1 MRAAGGHPGCVRI
14 LGVVLAALGRAGAT
28 CAAEEPSFAV
38 GATTPTFDA
47 YRQSAQPTLPWSSVP
62 SNFLAAP
69 FDAEPNFPPGEFRRR
84 GRSLNE
90 AVPPAEPQI
99 AASRLDTPMVQRL
112 SDYRWHGQIRVLTLW
127 ESGAN
132 SLSLQA
138 GRHGSPSLQWTSRM
152 MQHGGAPHGV
162 LDHLFAVSVAGAGRA
177 VHPVTRPPAAKIAT
191 SKDGSPK

>member
-1 MRAAGGHPGCVRI
+1 MRAAGRHPGCGRI

-28 CAAEEPSFAV
+28 DAAEEPSFAI
-38 GATTPTFDA
+38 GAKTPTLDA
-47 YRQSAQPTLPWSSVP
+47 YPQSARPTLPWSSVP
-62 SNFLAAP
+62 SNFLVPP
-69 FDAEPNFPPGEFRRR
+69 FDAAPNFPAGEFRRR

-90 AVPPAEPQI
+90 VVAPAEPQV
-99 AASRLDTPMVQRL
+99 AMSRLDTPMGQRL

-152 MQHGGAPHGV
+152 TQHGGAPHGV

-177 VHPVTRPPAAKIAT
+177 VHPVTHPPAAKITA
-191 SKDGSPK
+191 SKDGNPK